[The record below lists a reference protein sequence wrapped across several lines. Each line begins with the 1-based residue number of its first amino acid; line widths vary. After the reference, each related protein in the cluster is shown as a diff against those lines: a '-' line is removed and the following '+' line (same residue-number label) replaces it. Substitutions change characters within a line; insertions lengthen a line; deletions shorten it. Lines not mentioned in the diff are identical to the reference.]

1 MCYTNIVMTKTLSE
15 QLCEICGY
23 KPVIYTK
30 SDELLRCY
38 YCNDYIWHRLKD
50 GDERLSCGKDGKEYS
65 CNKIDNIKQCDK
77 VIYVLPDFEYS
88 NYNFLKLLNVIY
100 NLNTSKKLKN
110 KVINMVNNS
119 MKYKKYNTYQANILN
134 NLIDLLSEDVKLKN
148 IIVSDMLQVDWK
160 W

>member
-38 YCNDYIWHRLKD
+38 YCDDYVWHRLED

-77 VIYVLPDFEYS
+77 NIYVLPNFEHNS
-88 NYNFLKLLNVIY
+88 YNFTLLLNIIY
-100 NLNTSKKLKN
+100 NLKLNKKLKS
-110 KVINMVNNS
+110 KIVNMINNS
-119 MKYKKYNTYQANILN
+119 IKYKKYDTCQANILN
-134 NLIDLLSEDVKLKN
+134 SLIDLLSEDIKLKN
-148 IIVSDMLQVDWK
+148 IIVRDILKVYWE

>member
-100 NLNTSKKLKN
+100 NLNISKKLKN
-110 KVINMVNNS
+110 KVINMVDNS

-134 NLIDLLSEDVKLKN
+134 NLIDLLSEDTKLKN

>member
-1 MCYTNIVMTKTLSE
+1 MTKTLSE

-100 NLNTSKKLKN
+100 NLNISKKLKN